1 MKLYLEMKLYL
12 DMCCLKRPFDDQS
25 DARIHM
31 ESLAVE
37 AVLRLCLQGQ
47 QELVTSDALRF
58 ENSRNPNAERKEF
71 ATALLALAVHDY
83 PHSSAVEVQ
92 AAVWQNVGV
101 GLLDALHLASAELVG
116 AEVFA
121 TCDDILLKRAARVS
135 AKVRALP
142 LLDLFRELV
151 P

>member
-1 MKLYLEMKLYL
+1 MKLYL

-31 ESLAVE
+31 EALAVE
-37 AVLRLCLQGQ
+37 VILHLCREGRH
-47 QELVTSDALRF
+47 ELVTSDALHF

-71 ATALLALAVHDY
+71 AAASLALSSHDL
-83 PHSSAVEVQ
+83 PHSVAVEAQ
-92 AAVWQNVGV
+92 AALWQKAGAT
-101 GLLDALHLASAELVG
+101 LLDALHLASAELAG

-121 TCDDILLKRAARVS
+121 TCDDVLLRRAARVP
-135 AKVRALP
+135 AKVRVLP